1 LFPISNIV
9 FQLSNEYT
17 RSNKMNTRV
26 GIALFLV
33 TILTL
38 SLTGAALAGPGD
50 DAASKALAWL
60 ATKQNADGGF
70 SDGFSPKSGIGST
83 SDAVV
88 AIVAAGQDPGAWKKN
103 GVSPLDYL
111 EAQVRSGQVTKPGD
125 IAKTIIA
132 VVATGGNPRSV
143 GGVDLVTKLNSL
155 HKAGSFGG
163 TLYEDALAV
172 LALVSAGQTVPQDA
186 TTRLIAAQTKD
197 GAWAFTGDTAAG
209 AGDTNT
215 TALVVQ
221 ALIATGHRDAIGRAL
236 DYFRRTQNDDAGWP
250 YQVPS
255 AYGTETDANSTA
267 NVIQALIAAGESLS
281 NWSKAGRSDPL
292 GALIRLQDDKTGAFN
307 YQASSP
313 GANLLATLQAVPALK
328 GVTFVHVLVVRAS
341 SANPATT
348 APAPQTLPVAG
359 AALPM
364 TPLLVVGIGA
374 IAALAGYLIWRKA

>member
-1 LFPISNIV
+1 
-9 FQLSNEYT
+9 
-17 RSNKMNTRV
+17 MNTRV
-26 GIALFLV
+26 RLALFLV
-33 TILTL
+33 TILAL

-88 AIVAAGQDPGAWKKN
+88 AIVAAGQDAGAWKKN
-103 GVSPLDYL
+103 GLSPLDYL
-111 EAQVRSGQVTKPGD
+111 EAQVRAGQVTKPGD
-125 IAKTIIA
+125 IAKTVIA
-132 VVATGGNPRSV
+132 VVATGGNPNSV
-143 GGVDLVTKLNSL
+143 GGVDLVAKLNGL
-155 HKAGSFGG
+155 HKDGGYGG
-163 TLYEDALAV
+163 TLYEDALVV
-172 LALVSAGQTVPQDA
+172 LALVNAGQTVPEDVTA
-186 TTRLIAAQTKD
+186 HLIAAQTKD

-221 ALIATGHRDAIGRAL
+221 ALIATGHPDAIGRAL

-267 NVIQALIAAGESLS
+267 NVIQALIAAGESSS

-292 GALIRLQDDKTGAFN
+292 GALISLQAATTGAFN
-307 YQASSP
+307 YQASQP
-313 GANLLATLQAVPALK
+313 GANLLATLQAIPALK
-328 GVTFVHVLVVRAS
+328 GATFVHVPVVHTS
-341 SANPATT
+341 SATPAAT

-359 AALPM
+359 ATLPM
-364 TPLLVVGIGA
+364 TPLLVVGMGA
-374 IAALAGYLIWRKA
+374 ILVLAGYLIRRKA

>member
-1 LFPISNIV
+1 
-9 FQLSNEYT
+9 
-17 RSNKMNTRV
+17 MNTRV
-26 GIALFLV
+26 KLALFLV

-50 DAASKALAWL
+50 DAAGKALAWL

-70 SDGFSPKSGIGST
+70 SDGFSPKSGVGPT
-83 SDAVV
+83 SDAIV
-88 AIVAAGQDPGAWKKN
+88 AIAAAGQDAGAWKKN
-103 GVSPLDYL
+103 GVSPLNYL
-111 EAQVRSGQVTKPGD
+111 EEKVHAGQVTKPGD
-125 IAKTIIA
+125 IAKIILA
-132 VVATGGNPRSV
+132 TVATGANPRSV
-143 GGVDLVTKLNSL
+143 SGVDLVAKLNGL

-172 LALVSAGQTVPQDA
+172 LALANAGQRAPEDVTA
-186 TTRLIAAQTKD
+186 RLIAAQTKD
-197 GAWAFTGDTAAG
+197 GAWAFTGDTAAV

-281 NWSKAGRSDPL
+281 NWGKAGRSDPL
-292 GALIRLQDDKTGAFN
+292 GALITLQDAKTGAFN
-307 YQASSP
+307 YQASQP
-313 GANLLATLQAVPALK
+313 GANLLATLQAIPALK
-328 GVTFVHVLVVRAS
+328 GVTFVHVPVVHAS
-341 SANPATT
+341 SATPAAA

-359 AALPM
+359 VTLPL

-374 IAALAGYLIWRKA
+374 ALAFAGYLMWRKA